1 MSDSPAPTE
10 LPDNSPWLVS
20 NAVAFN
26 IVIIILFT
34 GLFYGISAAMKFSTI
49 KANWAQYRCDPAIM
63 PFASYYGYDTAENF
77 NYCAGNIFANKTG
90 PTVSSFTS
98 ILGGISDVLGT
109 LSTSM
114 NSVRT
119 SVATLGGGINVIFQ
133 EFVDRITG
141 FFFQLRLSAVRIKM
155 MMGRLYTI
163 FFSVMYMGMSGM
175 TGLTTFS
182 NTDLFRF
189 VDGLGCFPPA
199 QLIVTKR
206 GVLPIRSVQVGD
218 VLAGGER
225 VNGVFRFWA
234 KGHPMRRLGSVLV
247 SDNHYVLSRQNAVT
261 KESSPHL
268 LGGDGWVRADEHPD
282 SIAAAAWEGDE
293 LVCLNTDRHT
303 MRIGG
308 YVFRDFDETDEGHI
322 PTMNLVEEAV
332 NSLKERP
339 LVASVPRPYRE
350 YTPAIAPG
358 ELVTLSDGRAVR
370 ADSVKLGDRLAS
382 GGHVIVVADRE
393 VSEVVRLPLAA
404 AEPLAASTLVWL
416 DGRWQRAGDV
426 APVERAQPITYKAFV
441 VTPNSQIQLAATGVH
456 IRDYIEIASIREIE
470 EHYAANLMRPQADKR
485 LPETKRE
492 R

>member
-1 MSDSPAPTE
+1 MSDSPALTE
-10 LPDNSPWLVS
+10 LADNSPWLVS

-26 IVIIILFT
+26 IVIILIFT
-34 GLFYGISAAMKFSTI
+34 GLFYGISAAMKFSMI

-63 PFASYYGYDTAENF
+63 PFASYYGYDTTENF
-77 NYCAGNIFANKTG
+77 NYCTGNIFASKTG
-90 PTVSSFTS
+90 PTVSSFSS

-114 NSVRT
+114 NSIRT
-119 SVATLGGGINVIFQ
+119 SVATLGGGINVVFQ

-199 QLIVTKR
+199 QLIVTRR

-218 VLAGGER
+218 VLVGGER

-247 SDNHYVLSRQNAVT
+247 SDNHYVLSQQNGPA
-261 KESSPHL
+261 
-268 LGGDGWVRADEHPD
+268 GWVRADEHPD
-282 SIAAAAWEGDE
+282 SVAAADWEGDE

-332 NSLKERP
+332 NALP
-339 LVASVPRPYRE
+339 GASVPRPYKE

-382 GGHVIVVADRE
+382 GGHVIVIADRE
-393 VSEVVRLPLAA
+393 VSELVRLPLAA
-404 AEPLAASTLVWL
+404 AEPLAAATLVWL

-426 APVERAQPITYKAFV
+426 APVERTQPTTYKAFV
-441 VTPNSQIQLAATGVH
+441 VTPNSQIQLAATGTH

-470 EHYAANLMRPQADKR
+470 EHYAANLVAAPTSR
-485 LPETKRE
+485 
-492 R
+492 

>member
-1 MSDSPAPTE
+1 MSDSPALE
-10 LPDNSPWLVS
+10 DQPDNSPWLVS

-34 GLFYGISAAMKFSTI
+34 GLFYGIGAAMKFSTV

-63 PFASYYGYDTAENF
+63 PFASYYGYDTTENF
-77 NYCAGNIFANKTG
+77 NYCTGSIFASKTG

-199 QLIVTKR
+199 QLIVTRR

-247 SDNHYVLSRQNAVT
+247 SDNHYVRQNVANGST
-261 KESSPHL
+261 
-268 LGGDGWVRADEHPD
+268 WVRADEHPD
-282 SIAAAAWEGDE
+282 SVAAAAWEGDE

-332 NSLKERP
+332 NASVNALP
-339 LVASVPRPYRE
+339 GASVPRPYKE

-358 ELVTLSDGRAVR
+358 ELVTLSDDRAVR

-382 GGHVIVVADRE
+382 GGHVIVIADRE
-393 VSEVVRLPLAA
+393 VSELVRLPLAA
-404 AEPLAASTLVWL
+404 AEPLAAATLVWL

-426 APVERAQPITYKAFV
+426 APVERVQPTTYKAFV
-441 VTPNSQIQLAATGVH
+441 VTPNSQIQLAATGTH

-470 EHYAANLMRPQADKR
+470 EHYAATLIAQRP
-485 LPETKRE
+485 
-492 R
+492 

>member
-1 MSDSPAPTE
+1 MSDSPALTDMPA
-10 LPDNSPWLVS
+10 DNSPWLVS

-26 IVIIILFT
+26 IVIILLFT
-34 GLFYGISAAMKFSTI
+34 GVFYGISAAMKFSTV

-63 PFASYYGYDTAENF
+63 PFASYYGYDTTENF
-77 NYCAGNIFANKTG
+77 NYCTGNIFASKTG
-90 PTVSSFTS
+90 PTVSSFSS

-114 NSVRT
+114 NSLRT

-141 FFFQLRLSAVRIKM
+141 FFFQMRLSAVRIKM
-155 MMGRLYTI
+155 LMGRLYTI

-199 QLIVTKR
+199 QPIVTRR
-206 GVLPIRSVQVGD
+206 GVLPIGKVQVGD

-234 KGHPMRRLGSVLV
+234 RGHPMRRLGSVLV
-247 SDNHYVLSRQNAVT
+247 SDNHYVRL
-261 KESSPHL
+261 
-268 LGGDGWVRADEHPD
+268 GDGAWVRADEHPD
-282 SIAAAAWEGDE
+282 SVAADPWHADE

-308 YVFRDFDETDEGHI
+308 YVFRDFDETDEGHA
-322 PTMNLVEEAV
+322 PTMGIVEEAV
-332 NSLKERP
+332 NAERP
-339 LVASVPRPYRE
+339 LVNGLPKAERPLVNGLPEAAKAPRPYKE

-393 VSEVVRLPLAA
+393 VSELVRLPAVATAPLPAA
-404 AEPLAASTLVWL
+404 TLIWQA
-416 DGRWQRAGDV
+416 GRWARAGDI
-426 APVERAQPITYKAFV
+426 APVERTPPTTYKAFV
-441 VTPNSQIQLAATGVH
+441 VTPNSQIALAASGTH

-470 EHYAANLMRPQADKR
+470 EHYAAGLMRP
-485 LPETKRE
+485 TT
-492 R
+492 

>member
-1 MSDSPAPTE
+1 MSDSPAPTGSVE
-10 LPDNSPWLVS
+10 LSDNSPWLVS

-26 IVIIILFT
+26 IVIILLFT
-34 GLFYGISAAMKFSTI
+34 GIFYGISAAMKFSTV

-63 PFASYYGYDTAENF
+63 PFASYYGYDTTENF
-77 NYCAGNIFANKTG
+77 NYCTGNIFASKTG

-114 NSVRT
+114 NSIRT

-199 QLIVTKR
+199 QLIVTRR

-247 SDNHYVLSRQNAVT
+247 SDNHYVLSQQNGPA
-261 KESSPHL
+261 
-268 LGGDGWVRADEHPD
+268 GWVRADEHPD
-282 SIAAAAWEGDE
+282 SVAAAAWEGNE

-332 NSLKERP
+332 NALKEQP
-339 LVASVPRPYRE
+339 LVNADQRSDDSSTAKVPRPYKE

-370 ADSVKLGDRLAS
+370 ADSIQLGDRLAS
-382 GGHVIVVADRE
+382 GGHVIVIADRE
-393 VSEVVRLPLAA
+393 VSELVRLPLAA

-426 APVERAQPITYKAFV
+426 APVERTPPTTYKAFV
-441 VTPNSQIQLAATGVH
+441 VTPNSQIQLAATGTH

-470 EHYAANLMRPQADKR
+470 EHYAANLTAAPTSR
-485 LPETKRE
+485 
-492 R
+492 

>member
-1 MSDSPAPTE
+1 
-10 LPDNSPWLVS
+10 
-20 NAVAFN
+20 
-26 IVIIILFT
+26 
-34 GLFYGISAAMKFSTI
+34 MKFSTV

-63 PFASYYGYDTAENF
+63 PFASYYGYDTTENF
-77 NYCAGNIFANKTG
+77 NYCTGNIFASKTG
-90 PTVSSFTS
+90 PTVSSFSS

-114 NSVRT
+114 NSLRT

-141 FFFQLRLSAVRIKM
+141 FFFQMRLSAVRIKM
-155 MMGRLYTI
+155 LMGRLYTI

-199 QLIVTKR
+199 QPIVTRR
-206 GVLPIRSVQVGD
+206 GVLPIGDVQVGD

-234 KGHPMRRLGSVLV
+234 RGHPMRRLGSVLV
-247 SDNHYVLSRQNAVT
+247 SDNHYVRHA
-261 KESSPHL
+261 KH
-268 LGGDGWVRADEHPD
+268 GWIRADEHPD
-282 SIAAAAWEGDE
+282 SVAADPWHADE

-308 YVFRDFDETDEGHI
+308 YVFRDFDETDEGHV
-322 PTMNLVEEAV
+322 PTMGLVEEAV
-332 NSLKERP
+332 NAERP
-339 LVASVPRPYRE
+339 LVNGLSGARPYKE

-393 VSEVVRLPLAA
+393 VSELVRLPAVAA
-404 AEPLAASTLVWL
+404 APLPAATLIWQA
-416 DGRWQRAGDV
+416 GRWARAGDI
-426 APVERAQPITYKAFV
+426 APVERAAPITYKAFV
-441 VTPNSQIQLAATGVH
+441 VTPNSQIALAASGTH

-470 EHYAANLMRPQADKR
+470 EHYAANLIASITP
-485 LPETKRE
+485 
-492 R
+492 